1 MSDPKSRSSRPS
13 HSSLSRRTWLRGAGV
28 AVALPYLESLLPR
41 AARAAQLGPPQRLVL
56 FHVPCGI
63 NLATYRPMQ
72 TGASYALSQSLA
84 PLAPV
89 QSDILILSNMQNSAA
104 LATADRLH
112 GRHSTGLVGLYSGT
126 VFPPDEVQSS
136 PSVTDVTVDQIYAKR
151 MAGATPVPSLQ
162 LGVTSGFDCD
172 DISPCVDISTISWS
186 DPKTPLPPQM
196 NAQKAFDTFFVG
208 PDAQQSA
215 LETARRKNMR
225 QSVLDAVSGQ
235 ATSLAPKLGQ
245 ADGQK
250 LDQYLTS
257 VRELETQLAAG
268 GPGAS
273 CAGARPAAFTTPTDY
288 RNELGVWMN
297 LMVLALQCDLTRSIS
312 FLYGPGHCGH
322 IYDFLP
328 GITDAHHSYSHHDG
342 DPVKLAALTTIVTWE
357 MSIFSGF
364 LQSLKKIPEGSGTL
378 LDNTAVVLGS
388 EVQDPNPH
396 NYIDVPVIIGGRGGG
411 FISTG
416 RHVAAGTPG
425 ARADTGAMWLGLLQG
440 LNVPVTSFGQ
450 LKVTT
455 PLAALTG

>member
-1 MSDPKSRSSRPS
+1 MSDP
-13 HSSLSRRTWLRGAGV
+13 SRRSTISRRAWLRGAGV

-41 AARAAQLGPPQRLVL
+41 AARAAPVAPPQRLVL
-56 FHVPCGI
+56 FHIPCGI
-63 NLATYRPMQ
+63 NLATYAPTK
-72 TGASYALSQSLA
+72 TGSDYALSQTLM

-89 QSDILILSNMQNSAA
+89 QSDILVLSNMQNAAA

-136 PSVTDVTVDQIYAKR
+136 PVLTGITVDQIFAKHV
-151 MAGATPVPSLQ
+151 AGKTPVPSLQ
-162 LGVTSGFDCD
+162 LGLTAGFDCD
-172 DISPCVDISTISWS
+172 DISPCVDISTISWA
-186 DPKTPLPPQM
+186 DAKTPLPPQM
-196 NAQKAFDTFFVG
+196 NAQKVFDTFFVG
-208 PDAQQSA
+208 PDAQRSA
-215 LETARRKNMR
+215 LETARRQSMR
-225 QSVLDAVSGQ
+225 QSVLDAVVGQ
-235 ATSLAPKLGQ
+235 ARSLAPKLGQ

-273 CAGARPAAFTTPTDY
+273 CAGTRPLAFTSPPDY
-288 RNELGVWMN
+288 RQQLGVWMD
-297 LMVLALQCDLTRSIS
+297 LMTLALQCDLTRSIS
-312 FLYGPGHCGH
+312 FLVGPGHCGN
-322 IYDFLP
+322 IYNFLP
-328 GITDAHHSYSHHDG
+328 GITDGHHSYSHHDG
-342 DPVKLAALTTIVTWE
+342 DPVKLGAITTIVTWE
-357 MSIFSGF
+357 MSVFSGF
-364 LQSLKKIPEGSGTL
+364 LQRLKSIPEGSGAL

-416 RHVAAGTPG
+416 RHVNAGMPG
-425 ARADTGAMWLGLLQG
+425 ARGDTGAMWLGILQG

-455 PLAALTG
+455 PLAALSG

>member
-1 MSDPKSRSSRPS
+1 MRNSKNLSV
-13 HSSLSRRTWLRGAGV
+13 SRRTFLRGAGV
-28 AVALPYLESLLPR
+28 ALALPYLESLLPR
-41 AARAAQLGPPQRLVL
+41 EARAVSLAAPQRLVL
-56 FHVPCGI
+56 FHVPCGM
-63 NLATYRPMQ
+63 NLATWKPTQ
-72 TGASYALSQSLA
+72 TGTNYTLSQALM

-89 QSDILILSNMQNSAA
+89 QSDILVLSNMQNSAA

-126 VFPPDEVQSS
+126 VFPPNEVQSS
-136 PSVTDVTVDQIYAKR
+136 PVLTDITVDQIYAKQ
-151 MAGATPVPSLQ
+151 MAGKTPLRSLQ
-162 LGVTSGFDCD
+162 LGLTSGFDCD
-172 DISPCVDISTISWS
+172 DISPCVDISTISWA
-186 DPKTPLPPQM
+186 DAKTPLAPQM

-208 PDAQQSA
+208 PDAQRSA
-215 LETARRKNMR
+215 LETARRKSMR
-225 QSVLDAVSGQ
+225 QSVLDAVSTQ
-235 ATSLAPKLGQ
+235 TQSLTPKLGQ

-273 CAGARPAAFTTPTDY
+273 CAGTRPPVFASPPDY
-288 RNELGVWMN
+288 RKQLSAWMD

-312 FLYGPGHCGH
+312 FLVGPGHCGN
-322 IYDFLP
+322 IYNFLP
-328 GITDAHHSYSHHDG
+328 GIADGHHSYSHHGG

-357 MSIFSGF
+357 MTVLSSF

-396 NYIDVPVIIGGRGGG
+396 NYIDVPVLIGGRGGG

-416 RHVAAGTPG
+416 RHVNAGTPG
-425 ARADTGAMWLGLLQG
+425 ARADTGAMWLGILQG

-450 LKVTT
+450 LKVTK